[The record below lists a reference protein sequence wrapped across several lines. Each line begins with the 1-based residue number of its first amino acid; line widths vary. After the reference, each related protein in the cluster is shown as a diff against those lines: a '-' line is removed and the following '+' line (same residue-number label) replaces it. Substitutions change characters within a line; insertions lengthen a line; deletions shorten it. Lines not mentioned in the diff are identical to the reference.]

1 MREIVLDT
9 ETTGLDVTA
18 GHRLVEIGC
27 LELMNHVPTG
37 RTYHRYLN
45 PQRDVP
51 ADAANVHGLT
61 REVLRPYP
69 PFAEVAREFLDFCGD
84 DPLIIHNA
92 SFDVGFLNHELTA
105 LGLPTFPDSQVV
117 DTLAM
122 ARRRF
127 PGAPASLDALCKRF
141 EIDNTQRELH
151 GALLDSEL
159 LAEVYLQLLGGRQPD
174 LSLGG
179 RKAKPAAT
187 ALGTAQV
194 DSRPTYREPRPHGPS
209 DAETAAHG
217 DLLGRLKDPIW
228 RWTTNETAGEA

>member
-27 LELMNHVPTG
+27 LELVNHVPTG

-51 ADAANVHGLT
+51 AEAANVHGLT
-61 REVLRPYP
+61 REILRAYP
-69 PFAEVAREFLDFCGD
+69 PFAEIAREFLDFVGD

-92 SFDVGFLNHELTA
+92 SFDVGFLNHELA
-105 LGLPTFPDSQVV
+105 GLGLPTFPDSQVV

-141 EIDNTQRELH
+141 DIDNTQRELH

-159 LAEVYLQLLGGRQPD
+159 LAEVYLQLLGGRQPN
-174 LSLGG
+174 LSLAAQSGG
-179 RKAKPAAT
+179 RAAAGPARQD
-187 ALGTAQV
+187 GRPAQ
-194 DSRPTYREPRPHGPS
+194 REPRPHAPNS
-209 DAETAAHG
+209 EEAAAHAG
-217 DLLGRLKDPIW
+217 LLARLKKPIW
-228 RWTTNETAGEA
+228 HWDDGAPADDA